1 MRGTINC
8 ESTLKKSELKRA
20 VNNLLI
26 LEGEGENE
34 SGFV

>member
-1 MRGTINC
+1 MLSTINC

-20 VNNLLI
+20 VNDLLK

-34 SGFV
+34 TDFV